1 MHTLSTLFPAVFPAL
16 ALSHFVAL
24 LSPGPDFFSAGRLRR
39 ALPDPRQHRIVS
51 RHRRRQCAVYCARHR
66 RLGASAPRRRCF
78 LLIEL
83 LGAGYL
89 LWIGSLLIRS
99 RPATLAMESVRAAR
113 PGFGRQL
120 LLGLGSSLLN
130 PKNALFYLA
139 LMTSLLGAAVTLL
152 QQTVS
157 GLWMVSVVFFWDL
170 LLVSAIALP
179 QIQRRLGAIV
189 WRVERA
195 AGAILMLFGL
205 GDYLAIFARPRR
217 QAICLSI
224 WKNSLN

>member
-1 MHTLSTLFPAVFPAL
+1 MHTLSTLFPAAFPAL

-24 LSPGPDFFSAGRLRR
+24 LSPGPDFSAGRLRR

-66 RLGASAPRRRCF
+66 RLGASAPGAAAF

-99 RPATLAMESVRAAR
+99 RPATLAMESRSRSASGVRQAAAAGAGVIAAQPQKR
-113 PGFGRQL
+113 PVLSGADDFPARAGCDPASANGERAVDGQRGV
-120 LLGLGSSLLN
+120 LLGFTAGERDC
-130 PKNALFYLA
+130 
-139 LMTSLLGAAVTLL
+139 AAADT
-152 QQTVS
+152 
-157 GLWMVSVVFFWDL
+157 
-170 LLVSAIALP
+170 AP
-179 QIQRRLGAIV
+179 PGAIV

-205 GDYLAIFARPRR
+205 GIIWRFLHDLAVRLYA
-217 QAICLSI
+217 
-224 WKNSLN
+224 

>member
-1 MHTLSTLFPAVFPAL
+1 MHTLSTLFPAAFPAL

-24 LSPGPDFFSAGRLRR
+24 LSPGPDFFCWSATPCATGS
-39 ALPDPRQHRIVS
+39 AAASDCVS
-51 RHRRRQCAVYCARHR
+51 ASPQAMRCILCSPSSA
-66 RLGASAPRRRCF
+66 GASAPGAAAF

-139 LMTSLLGAAVTLL
+139 LMTSLLGPAVTLL

-205 GDYLAIFARPRR
+205 GIIWRFLHDLAVRLYA
-217 QAICLSI
+217 
-224 WKNSLN
+224 